1 MQHTRGYTSHSPKD
15 NSGSV
20 ATLQARANL
29 SEYIVFPK
37 TYSFPRTVRILAIVR
52 KFINAFRKKWDPK
65 YVAPFKPTLPI
76 SWSKVPTAHQASRF
90 TDVTNNI
97 LPDDGLEM
105 LVTLTRLKNL
115 TTVDVITIIAAFKR
129 GLLDHWDAHGHL
141 PLAIQY
147 APFEEDAPAGLSPL
161 A

>member
-1 MQHTRGYTSHSPKD
+1 MGTPTTLADLTTVKDDDLDNGPLGEGFVMQHASGAHTRGYTSHSPTD

-52 KFINAFRKKWDPK
+52 KFINAFRKKWDPR

-76 SWSKVPTAHQASRF
+76 
-90 TDVTNNI
+90 
-97 LPDDGLEM
+97 
-105 LVTLTRLKNL
+105 
-115 TTVDVITIIAAFKR
+115 
-129 GLLDHWDAHGHL
+129 
-141 PLAIQY
+141 
-147 APFEEDAPAGLSPL
+147 
-161 A
+161 